1 MKENILKPIETA
13 ATNLRDKV
21 TLLNSKN
28 FNSFALQLPS
38 LNKNDEEEDLSFIDR
53 AKQTTEKLLTPIQ
66 DTVKTSN

>member
-21 TLLNSKN
+21 
-28 FNSFALQLPS
+28 
-38 LNKNDEEEDLSFIDR
+38 NDEEEDLSFIDR